1 MKKDIHRILDD
12 LAEGIEE
19 LRNSLEPLGRLFR
32 EDLPRRASAARKRS
46 RKVGKTSRRIG
57 RHVQKSASR
66 RISAGVRELRS
77 MQARYMTVVRA
88 LSKAQKQRVKKIRES
103 KGYEEALKLAAS
115 LRGKK

>member
-1 MKKDIHRILDD
+1 
-12 LAEGIEE
+12 
-19 LRNSLEPLGRLFR
+19 
-32 EDLPRRASAARKRS
+32 
-46 RKVGKTSRRIG
+46 
-57 RHVQKSASR
+57 
-66 RISAGVRELRS
+66 